1 MKYGFEHALSNLR
14 PGAGWVMRGTRFDS
28 DGSYRKGL
36 DWQENKD
43 TGQKIPTYDSCMTE
57 INRLNNAEAMNILRD
72 ERNKKLS
79 DLDWEVT
86 KAISTTGTVDAK
98 LKTYMQ
104 ELRDLPSSANQ
115 VLDSDQRQIISGVTW
130 PTRG

>member
-1 MKYGFEHALSNLR
+1 MKYGFEHAIENLR
-14 PGAGWVMRGTRFDS
+14 PGASWVMRGVDCDS
-28 DGSYRKGL
+28 DLSNV
-36 DWQENKD
+36 DWHGDGD
-43 TGQKIPTYDSCMTE
+43 TGLTKPTYDSCMTE
-57 INRLNNAEAMNILRD
+57 INKLNNEEAMNILRI

-86 KAISTTGTVDAK
+86 KAMSTTGTVDAK

-104 ELRDLPSSANQ
+104 ELRDLPSSANP
-115 VLDSDQRQIISGVTW
+115 VLDSDQRKIISGVTW